1 MRDGEGGVGFG
12 LWVLGSWDGR
22 GCVEWEEPIKE
33 RRVWEKGGDD
43 GVGSV
48 CGEQGWVREVGKRSW
63 RC

>member
-1 MRDGEGGVGFG
+1 MRRVELGLGCGCWGVGMG
-12 LWVLGSWDGR
+12 GDV
-22 GCVEWEEPIKE
+22 VEWEAPIKE